1 MERNFDFYKKEINY
15 RQIESDLLGMRA
27 VLEKLVNFEIEE
39 IKKEQ
44 ARVKKLMGRAEF
56 FEQALRNKGE
66 LRFPGK
72 NRAEDWIK

>member
-1 MERNFDFYKKEINY
+1 MRQGIFMERNFDFYKKEINY

-44 ARVKKLMGRAEF
+44 ARVKKLMGRAGF
-56 FEQALRNKGE
+56 FEQALRKKGE
-66 LRFPGK
+66 L
-72 NRAEDWIK
+72 